1 MAEKN
6 KKSSKVDKTKEQKEF
21 VPLKVDDSASRTESN
36 VKVND
41 KRQSSTVNSSTG
53 AVAKTEVEDGSWKVF
68 LFFVI
73 ATLLIIVA
81 LAIIGSDKGNGKVL
95 GKLIVEDEVRYGR
108 STDIVLELDEEIK
121 IEENT
126 PISWLMDNVEVKREN
141 YVDGKG
147 TKLSVMPS
155 RTGNH
160 KVTVKIGKNHYN
172 EINIDVLKPKL
183 SLCAQD
189 TTIVYG
195 DELPEFTYTI
205 KGLVDNETMEQL
217 GYDGKV

>member
-160 KVTVKIGKNHYN
+160 KVTVKIGKNH
-172 EINIDVLKPKL
+172 
-183 SLCAQD
+183 
-189 TTIVYG
+189 
-195 DELPEFTYTI
+195 
-205 KGLVDNETMEQL
+205 
-217 GYDGKV
+217 